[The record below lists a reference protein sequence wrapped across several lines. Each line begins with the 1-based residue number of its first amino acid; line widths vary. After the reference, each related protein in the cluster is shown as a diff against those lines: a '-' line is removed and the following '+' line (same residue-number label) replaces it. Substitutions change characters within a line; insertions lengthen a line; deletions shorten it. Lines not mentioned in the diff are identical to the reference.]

1 MKRRLIREYWLILV
15 AWCAYLNSW
24 NIIAYVIMMAATGYA
39 LMIRCEADHWRIAA
53 VCISCYSVMMAV
65 LFASNVPYFYPD
77 LHIFLAFVA
86 FNSALTNE
94 YLIRLKKQHILPLLL
109 MGLISMA
116 ILTIC
121 IMIVPAENYSLFTR
135 NSLLKMSAFIFLP
148 FLSPMIVQYGY
159 KCFTSKRR
167 KVYKRQSVFIDL

>member
-1 MKRRLIREYWLILV
+1 MKKRLIREYWLILV

-94 YLIRLKKQHILPLLL
+94 YLIRLKKQFIFPLLL
-109 MGLISMA
+109 MGLIGIS
-116 ILTIC
+116 ILTLS
-121 IMIVPAENYSLFTR
+121 IMLVPGEDYTLITKG
-135 NSLLKMSAFIFLP
+135 SLLRMSAFIFLP
-148 FLSPMIVQYGY
+148 FLTPLLLQYGY
-159 KCFTSKRR
+159 KSLPAR
-167 KVYKRQSVFIDL
+167 KKKVIKKQSFFIDI